1 MNAKRDGT
9 RFKNLSNCKPN
20 MTNISPPHVY
30 AYIAM
35 FKVDM
40 GPGCYTK
47 LIMWPNKHYKDSLK
61 VSIKDFS
68 MNKETF

>member
-20 MTNISPPHVY
+20 MTNSSPPHFY

-40 GPGCYTK
+40 GV
-47 LIMWPNKHYKDSLK
+47 IQN
-61 VSIKDFS
+61 
-68 MNKETF
+68 

>member
-9 RFKNLSNCKPN
+9 RFKNLSNCKLN

-40 GPGCYTK
+40 GPGCY
-47 LIMWPNKHYKDSLK
+47 NVYKIDYVAK
-61 VSIKDFS
+61 
-68 MNKETF
+68 

>member
-1 MNAKRDGT
+1 
-9 RFKNLSNCKPN
+9 

-40 GPGCYTK
+40 GPGCY
-47 LIMWPNKHYKDSLK
+47 NVYKIDYVAK
-61 VSIKDFS
+61 
-68 MNKETF
+68 